1 LVSLSLF
8 EAARAGR
15 MPIAACR
22 RQAAAIGRHRIAG
35 YEGPR
40 FLNRPHTRLRTERR
54 KQAIPAARIW
64 SLRDDLIESAVPQ
77 LLRCDIRRDG
87 GGAGTRPFT
96 L

>member
-35 YEGPR
+35 CVVPR
-40 FLNRPHTRLRTERR
+40 ATAMLTAVAIETEDG
-54 KQAIPAARIW
+54 KRIG
-64 SLRDDLIESAVPQ
+64 D
-77 LLRCDIRRDG
+77 
-87 GGAGTRPFT
+87 
-96 L
+96 